1 MNPSDDY
8 KLTDLDYLI
17 GDHHLQM
24 IKASLPYL
32 GVPEQKAISLFV
44 KVQELRKTVELFETE
59 EVASMGIC
67 SLERPQG
74 NGSMR
79 DLLKAIRPYGNPME
93 QDMIDMAAQNL
104 GACAYH
110 HIVAQGGMAFTLLGS
125 HAAQGN
131 PLVNGAVIAHHCGL
145 SDNHSASMV
154 NQDAPAQ
161 PGAGMNLD
169 KGEKTGN
176 L

>member
-74 NGSMR
+74 NGSLC
-79 DLLKAIRPYGNPME
+79 DLLKPFVHME
-93 QDMIDMAAQNL
+93 IPWSR
-104 GACAYH
+104 
-110 HIVAQGGMAFTLLGS
+110 I
-125 HAAQGN
+125 
-131 PLVNGAVIAHHCGL
+131 
-145 SDNHSASMV
+145 
-154 NQDAPAQ
+154 
-161 PGAGMNLD
+161 
-169 KGEKTGN
+169 
-176 L
+176 

>member
-67 SLERPQG
+67 SPGTSPGKRLHARFVKGHSSIWE
-74 NGSMR
+74 
-79 DLLKAIRPYGNPME
+79 
-93 QDMIDMAAQNL
+93 
-104 GACAYH
+104 
-110 HIVAQGGMAFTLLGS
+110 S
-125 HAAQGN
+125 H
-131 PLVNGAVIAHHCGL
+131 
-145 SDNHSASMV
+145 
-154 NQDAPAQ
+154 
-161 PGAGMNLD
+161 GAGYD
-169 KGEKTGN
+169 
-176 L
+176 

>member
-67 SLERPQG
+67 SLDRQEKP
-74 NGSMR
+74 GSMR
-79 DLLKAIRPYGNPME
+79 DMLKAIRPYGNPSE
-93 QDMIDMAAQNL
+93 REMIDMAEGFMDGHTPMDQL
-104 GACAYH
+104 MRLLSPE
-110 HIVAQGGMAFTLLGS
+110 QQSRFETMQMLMQAFQ
-125 HAAQGN
+125 AM
-131 PLVNGAVIAHHCGL
+131 P
-145 SDNHSASMV
+145 
-154 NQDAPAQ
+154 
-161 PGAGMNLD
+161 
-169 KGEKTGN
+169 
-176 L
+176 

>member
-79 DLLKAIRPYGNPME
+79 DLLKAETLMEGQTPMDQLRRFLTPE
-93 QDMIDMAAQNL
+93 QQSRFETMEMIFTAMQAMA
-104 GACAYH
+104 
-110 HIVAQGGMAFTLLGS
+110 
-125 HAAQGN
+125 
-131 PLVNGAVIAHHCGL
+131 
-145 SDNHSASMV
+145 
-154 NQDAPAQ
+154 
-161 PGAGMNLD
+161 
-169 KGEKTGN
+169 
-176 L
+176 